1 LGNDEWEDELED
13 KTKTKRIC
21 AVGEEDN
28 GGTFR
33 YLVPSPVEGHP
44 QARLGMTGRGLGIGI
59 WGEMIVRLARPL
71 WTEWA
76 LRDVVG
82 PDDEGWTGGWMG
94 DVE

>member
-1 LGNDEWEDELED
+1 M
-13 KTKTKRIC
+13 
-21 AVGEEDN
+21 
-28 GGTFR
+28 
-33 YLVPSPVEGHP
+33 EGRFDISF
-44 QARLGMTGRGLGIGI
+44 QVLLKAILRARLGMTGRGLGIGI

-82 PDDEGWTGGWMG
+82 PDDEGWTGVWMG